1 MFGGPSSGQWTMEE
15 SAYPVNPGD
24 RQLRRTSMATNPLQ
38 WLALAGKGF
47 AAEVWLLMRIRIQMR
62 HARLVVVISVFMVFF
77 PADFCRAQSP
87 EEKAAKYMDSVRHQ
101 PELLLPFLQAMPKGG
116 DLHVHLSGAIYAE
129 SFIDWAS
136 ENALCVD
143 RSTSKLIR
151 ASCDSCEP
159 YNSKPSVRC
168 AYQDHILYD
177 QLIDAWSMRNWHPE
191 EESGHDHFFA
201 TFEKFGPAMEGHVG
215 DALAEVASRGAE
227 DHLQY
232 IELMHSAD
240 GGQARSL
247 GKTIGWVNSD
257 DAKPDASSD
266 GAQPDADFS
275 KLRDK
280 MLAGGMAGIVAE
292 VRRQLDADEA
302 REKELLH
309 CGTPQAAAGC
319 SVTLRYLYQVLR
331 GFPREQVFAQI
342 LLGFELT
349 KADPRF
355 VGFNLVMPED
365 YYVPMHDFDLH
376 MRIIGA
382 LHKFYPATHVSL
394 HADELWM
401 GLVPPEG
408 LRFHIRESI
417 ERAGAERIGHG
428 VAVMSEDDPIGVL
441 QEMARKNVLV
451 EICLTSNDV
460 ILGVSGDRHPL
471 PVYMKYQVPVALAT
485 DDEGVSRSDMTH
497 EYLRAVETY
506 GLSYADLKRMARES
520 LEHSFIAG
528 DSLWGDGRALRLAA
542 ACADDKASSNRMS
555 GRCQSLIGSSDRARL
570 QWQLEKAYPTFEKK
584 F

>member
-1 MFGGPSSGQWTMEE
+1 MRS
-15 SAYPVNPGD
+15 
-24 RQLRRTSMATNPLQ
+24 LR
-38 WLALAGKGF
+38 LAAAACLLTVSCLA
-47 AAEVWLLMRIRIQMR
+47 QD
-62 HARLVVVISVFMVFF
+62 S
-77 PADFCRAQSP
+77 RALGP
-87 EEKAAKYMDSVRHQ
+87 EEKAANYMESVRHQ
-101 PELLLPFLQAMPKGG
+101 PGLLLAFLQQMPKGG
-116 DLHVHLSGAIYAE
+116 DLHVHLYGAIYAE
-129 SFIDWAS
+129 SMIDWAS
-136 ENALCVD
+136 ESALCVD
-143 RSTSKLIR
+143 RTTSRLMH

-159 YNSKPSVRC
+159 YKNKPSVRC
-168 AYQDHILYD
+168 AYQDPILYD
-177 QLIDAWSMRNWHPE
+177 QLVDAWSMRNWHRE

-201 TFEKFGPAMEGHVG
+201 TFDKFVPAFEKHVG
-215 DALAEVASRGAE
+215 DALAEVASQAAE

-232 IELMHSAD
+232 VELMHTAD
-240 GGQARSL
+240 GAGAAIL
-247 GKTIGWVNSD
+247 GAKIGWG
-257 DAKPDASSD
+257 D
-266 GAQPDADFS
+266 GSTTDDFS

-280 MLAGGMAGIVAE
+280 LLAGGMLDIVAS
-292 VRRQLDADEA
+292 VRSQLESDEA
-302 REKELLH
+302 RKKEVLH
-309 CGTPQAAAGC
+309 CGTAQAAPGC
-319 SVTLRYLYQVLR
+319 EVTIHYLYQVLR
-331 GFPREQVFAQI
+331 GLPREQVFAQI

-376 MRIIGA
+376 MRIIEA

-428 VAVMSEDDPIGVL
+428 VAVMSENDPIGL
-441 QEMARKNVLV
+441 LREMAKKNVLV

-471 PVYMKYQVPVALAT
+471 PVYMKYGVPVALAT

-506 GLSYADLKRMARES
+506 GLSYADLKRMARAS
-520 LEHSFIAG
+520 LEHSFISGEGISFGANSRG
-528 DSLWGDGRALRLAA
+528 KIFPCPVRLHSGMPEP
-542 ACADDKASSNRMS
+542 ACTQTQGASERT
-555 GRCQSLIGSSDRARL
+555 RV
-570 QWQLEKAYPTFEKK
+570 QWQLEKAFADFEKK